1 MTNLNTQN
9 LFDVE
14 ANPMSIQSTVLIV
27 NLNLSFCDFIRHE
40 NVLIEDTGHGGGA
53 LVDAAP
59 CLDVACLR
67 LSFTNNEVDGF
78 LTDDKHLLI
87 LHLVVVVVCVKDS
100 LNVVLHLGLGL
111 LTRVFMLEVK
121 R

>member
-1 MTNLNTQN
+1 M
-9 LFDVE
+9 
-14 ANPMSIQSTVLIV
+14 LIV
-27 NLNLSFCDFIRHE
+27 NSHLSLSDFIRHKD
-40 NVLIEDTGHGGGA
+40 VLIEDTGHGGGA